1 MPLINLSLEHG
12 RTRPEARSS
21 LQNAVSEVRGK
32 LGPMIQRTE
41 WSGDGDRVRVEGPG
55 FWVEMNV
62 DDQHVHA
69 TGDVP
74 LLAGLLGGPLGGGL
88 KKILEHNFPKE
99 LT

>member
-12 RTRPEARSS
+12 RTRLEARTS

-32 LGPMIQRTE
+32 FGPMIQRAD
-41 WSGDGDRVRVEGPG
+41 WSSDGDRVRLDGPG
-55 FWVEMNV
+55 FWVEMSV

-69 TGDVP
+69 TGDMP
-74 LLAGLLGGPLGGGL
+74 FLTGLLGGPLAGGL
-88 KKILEHNFPKE
+88 KKILEHNFPKK